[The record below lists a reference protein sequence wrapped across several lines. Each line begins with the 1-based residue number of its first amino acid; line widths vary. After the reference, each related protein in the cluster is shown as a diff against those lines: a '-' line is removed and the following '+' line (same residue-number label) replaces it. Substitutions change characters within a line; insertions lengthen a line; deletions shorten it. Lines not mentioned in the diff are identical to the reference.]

1 MKNYIKIKALML
13 GLLLLLQ
20 SCVSKKE
27 ILYLQD
33 IDSNPAH
40 EVILNSNT
48 LQPNDIIR
56 IEVSALMPEAALPY
70 NKINLKG
77 MSQIANTPEMMKLD
91 GYLVAAN
98 KTINFPVLGKLSVA
112 GKSISDLE
120 VDIKNRLESG
130 GYLLNPSVTV
140 RLLNAKVTILGEVKK
155 PGTFT
160 FTENNMSLLQALG
173 LAGDLT
179 INGNRM
185 DVILIREADGE
196 RTSTHLNLTQT
207 AWLKGPYQNIQPN
220 DVLVVNPN
228 GAKVKSA
235 AFFGNASS
243 FVAIASLLISTAV
256 LINNI
261 NN

>member
-1 MKNYIKIKALML
+1 MKNLIKINTLLL
-13 GLLLLLQ
+13 GLLILMQ

-40 EVILNSNT
+40 EVILNTNT
-48 LQPNDIIR
+48 LQPNDILK
-56 IEVSALMPEAALPY
+56 IEVSALMTEAALPY
-70 NKINLKG
+70 NKFSSAGL
-77 MSQIANTPEMMKLD
+77 QQANSLEIMKLD

-98 KTINFPVLGKLSVA
+98 KTIQFPVLGELSVA
-112 GKSISDLE
+112 NKSTADLE
-120 VDIKNRLESG
+120 VDIKKRLETG

-160 FTENNMSLLQALG
+160 FTENNMSVLQALG

-179 INGNRM
+179 INGDRK

-196 RTSTHLNLTQT
+196 RTSAHLNLTQT
-207 AWLKGPYQNIQPN
+207 AWLNGPYQNIQPN

>member
-1 MKNYIKIKALML
+1 MKINPLLL
-13 GLLLLLQ
+13 GVLLLLQ

-40 EVILNSNT
+40 EVISNITT
-48 LQPNDIIR
+48 LQPNDILK

-70 NKINLKG
+70 NKISPAGLQSDNNLE
-77 MSQIANTPEMMKLD
+77 IMKLD

-98 KTINFPVLGKLSVA
+98 KTIQFPVLGELSVA
-112 GKSISDLE
+112 GKSTADLE

-140 RLLNAKVTILGEVKK
+140 RLINAKVTILGEVKQ
-155 PGTFT
+155 PGTYN

-179 INGNRM
+179 INGDRK

-207 AWLKGPYQNIQPN
+207 AWLNGTYQNIQPN

>member
-1 MKNYIKIKALML
+1 MKNYIKINASLL
-13 GLLLLLQ
+13 ALLLLLQ

-33 IDSNPAH
+33 IDSNPAQ
-40 EVILNSNT
+40 EVISNNTT
-48 LQPNDIIR
+48 LQPNDILK

-70 NKINLKG
+70 NKLDPSG
-77 MSQIANTPEMMKLD
+77 FRQANSLEIMKLN

-98 KTINFPVLGKLSVA
+98 KTINFPVLGELSVE
-112 GKSISDLE
+112 GKSTVDLE
-120 VDIKNRLESG
+120 VVIKNRLETG

-140 RLLNAKVTILGEVKK
+140 RLLNAKVTILGEVKN

-160 FTENNMSLLQALG
+160 FTENNMSVLQALG

-179 INGNRM
+179 INGDRK

-207 AWLKGPYQNIQPN
+207 AWLNGPYQNIQPN

>member
-1 MKNYIKIKALML
+1 MKNYMKINALML

-33 IDSNPAH
+33 IDSNPTH
-40 EVILNSNT
+40 EVILNTTT
-48 LQPNDIIR
+48 LQPNDILK
-56 IEVSALMPEAALPY
+56 IEVGALMPEAALPF
-70 NKINLKG
+70 NKTSVAGLQPVNNL
-77 MSQIANTPEMMKLD
+77 EMVKLE
-91 GYLVAAN
+91 GYLVASN
-98 KTINFPVLGKLSVA
+98 KTINFPVLGELSVE
-112 GKSISDLE
+112 GKSTTDLE
-120 VDIKNRLESG
+120 VDIKNRLERG

-140 RLLNAKVTILGEVKK
+140 RLLNAKVTILGEVKN

-179 INGNRM
+179 INGDRK

-207 AWLKGPYQNIQPN
+207 AWLNGPYQNIHPN

-235 AFFGNASS
+235 AFFGNPSS

>member
-1 MKNYIKIKALML
+1 MKNLIKTYSFLLA
-13 GLLLLLQ
+13 LLLLLQ

-33 IDSNPAH
+33 IDTNPAI
-40 EVILNSNT
+40 EVISNTTT
-48 LQPNDIIR
+48 LQPNDIIK
-56 IEVSALMPEAALPY
+56 IDVSALIPEAALPY
-70 NKINLKG
+70 NKISPTNI
-77 MSQIANTPEMMKLD
+77 QTANNIEVIRLE
-91 GYLVAAN
+91 GYLVSQN
-98 KTINFPVLGKLSVA
+98 KTINFPVLGELSVA
-112 GKSISDLE
+112 NKNTTDLE
-120 VDIKNRLESG
+120 VDIKNRLEKG

-140 RLLNAKVTILGEVKK
+140 RLLNAKVTILGEVKQ

-160 FTENNMSLLQALG
+160 FTENNISLLQALG

-179 INGNRM
+179 INGDRE

-207 AWLKGPYQNIQPN
+207 DWLNGPYQNIQPN

>member
-1 MKNYIKIKALML
+1 MKINALLL

-40 EVILNSNT
+40 EVISNTTT
-48 LQPNDIIR
+48 LQPNDILKID
-56 IEVSALMPEAALPY
+56 VGALMPEAALPF
-70 NKINLKG
+70 NKTSLPGI
-77 MSQIANTPEMMKLD
+77 QTANSLEMIKLD
-91 GYLVAAN
+91 GYLVASN
-98 KTINFPVLGKLSVA
+98 KTINFPVLGELSVE
-112 GKSISDLE
+112 GKSTTDLE
-120 VDIKNRLESG
+120 VDIKNRLELG

-140 RLLNAKVTILGEVKK
+140 RLLNAKFTILGEVKN

-160 FTENNMSLLQALG
+160 FTENNMSVLQALG

-179 INGNRM
+179 INGDRK

-207 AWLKGPYQNIQPN
+207 AWLNGPYQNIQPN

>member
-1 MKNYIKIKALML
+1 MKNYIKVNASML
-13 GLLLLLQ
+13 GLLILLQ

-33 IDSNPAH
+33 IDSNSAI
-40 EVILNSNT
+40 EVLSNTTT
-48 LQPNDIIR
+48 LQPNDILK
-56 IEVSALMPEAALPY
+56 IEVSALILEAALPF
-70 NKINLKG
+70 NKLSPKG
-77 MSQIANTPEMMKLD
+77 FQGSNDVEIMKLE

-98 KTINFPVLGKLSVA
+98 KTINFPVLGELSVA
-112 GKSISDLE
+112 DKSTTDLE
-120 VDIKNRLESG
+120 VDIKNRLETG

-140 RLLNAKVTILGEVKK
+140 RLLNAKVTILGEVNR

-179 INGNRM
+179 INGDRK

-207 AWLKGPYQNIQPN
+207 SWLNGPYQNIQPN